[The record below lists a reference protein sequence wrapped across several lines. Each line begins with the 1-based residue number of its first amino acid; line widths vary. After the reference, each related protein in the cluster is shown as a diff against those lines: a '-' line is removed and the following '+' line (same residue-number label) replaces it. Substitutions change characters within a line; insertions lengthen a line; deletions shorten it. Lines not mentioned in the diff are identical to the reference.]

1 MNTKGQ
7 NAMPSKLK
15 RPLKLVVS
23 LTAALLVA
31 VPMALGADLS
41 RDEYVAKVEPI
52 CKANT
57 LANEKILKDVRTR
70 VKNGDFDKAA
80 SQFSRAA
87 TALEK
92 TLKQLKATPQPSEDE
107 ATLRRWLG
115 YVDAQVVTLRK
126 VATAL
131 KADNKFKAQ
140 SQVVRLTSNANRANS
155 TVAGFGFTYC
165 KFTPSKFS

>member
-1 MNTKGQ
+1 MRPTTKL
-7 NAMPSKLK
+7 SRTLK
-15 RPLKLVVS
+15 STMGLA
-23 LTAALLVA
+23 AALLIA
-31 VPMALGADLS
+31 APMALGADIS

-52 CKANT
+52 CKVNT
-57 LANEKILKDVRTR
+57 QANEKILKGVRSR

-92 TLKQLKATPQPSEDE
+92 TVKQLKATAQPTADE

-140 SQVVRLTSNANRANS
+140 SEVLRLTSNANRANS
-155 TVAGFGFTYC
+155 TVASFGFTYC
-165 KFTPSKFS
+165 RFNPSKFS